1 VRRREPGGQ
10 NAAQGAI
17 TYGFLGLF
25 LVYSAFPLVWMTITS
40 IKPEDQATEF
50 PPRFIPR
57 TITFENYLGVLTE
70 TLMPRFILNSL
81 ILSLGTIACVLLLGG
96 LAAYGF
102 SRYRFPGR
110 NVIFV
115 GLLASVMISGIS
127 TIVPLYVMFREL
139 GLLNTYW
146 PLLCIYVSQALPISI
161 WLLKAYF
168 DAIPREIDEAGLIDG
183 CSQLRVLVQLILPVS
198 RPALVAVSL
207 YSFVVVWREFII
219 AATFA
224 ADIQV
229 KTMPVG
235 LYMFFTELGIEWGKL
250 SAAAV
255 LVALPPMILIVAFQ
269 KWFNPG
275 GVAGAIR

>member
-1 VRRREPGGQ
+1 MAERDVRGEVAR
-10 NAAQGAI
+10 
-17 TYGFLGLF
+17 YGFLAVF
-25 LVYSAFPLVWMTITS
+25 LVYSMFPLLWMVITS
-40 IKPEDQATEF
+40 VKPEEQTTEF

-57 TITFENYLGVLTE
+57 TVTFENYVGVVTE
-70 TLMPRFILNSL
+70 TLMPRFVLNSL
-81 ILSLGTIACVLLLGG
+81 ILSVGTIACVLVLGA

-102 SRYRFPGR
+102 SRYRFPGK
-110 NVIFV
+110 NVI
-115 GLLASVMISGIS
+115 LIAMLASVMISGIS
-127 TIVPLYVMFREL
+127 TIVPLYVMFREV

-161 WLLKAYF
+161 WLLKVYF

-183 CSQLRVLVQLILPVS
+183 CSRLRVLVQLVLPVS

-224 ADIQV
+224 TDVQI

-250 SAAAV
+250 TAAAV
-255 LVALPPMILIVAFQ
+255 LVALPPTILIVAFQ

-275 GVAGAIR
+275 AVAGAVR

>member
-1 VRRREPGGQ
+1 MRNEP
-10 NAAQGAI
+10 ARHTPVQGYV
-17 TYGFLGLF
+17 TYCFLLLF
-25 LVYSAFPLVWMTITS
+25 LVYSAFPLLWMAITS

-57 TITFENYLGVLTE
+57 TVTFENYLGVLTE
-70 TLMPRFILNSL
+70 TLMPRFVLNSL
-81 ILSLGTIACVLLLGG
+81 ILSVGTIACVLVLGA

-102 SRYRFPGR
+102 SRYRFPGK
-110 NVIFV
+110 NVILI
-115 GLLASVMISGIS
+115 GMLASVMISGIS
-127 TIVPLYVMFREL
+127 IIVPLYVMFREL

-183 CSQLRVLVQLILPVS
+183 CSRLRVLVHLILPVS
-198 RPALVAVSL
+198 RPAIVAVSL

-250 SAAAV
+250 SAAAI

-275 GVAGAIR
+275 GVTGAVR

>member
-1 VRRREPGGQ
+1 VKQRAPRERS
-10 NAAQGAI
+10 AAQEAI
-17 TYGFLGLF
+17 TYGFLALF
-25 LVYSAFPLVWMTITS
+25 LVYSAFPLVWMAITS

-57 TITFENYLGVLTE
+57 TVTLENYLGVLTE

-81 ILSLGTIACVLLLGG
+81 VLSFGTIACVLLLGT

-110 NVIFV
+110 DVIFV

-139 GLLNTYW
+139 DLLNTYW
-146 PLLCIYVSQALPISI
+146 PLLCIYTSQALPISI

-183 CSQLRVLVQLILPVS
+183 CSRPRVLMQLILPVS
-198 RPALVAVSL
+198 RPALVAVSM

-224 ADIQV
+224 ADVQI

-250 SAAAV
+250 SAAAI

-275 GVAGAIR
+275 SVAGAIR

>member
-1 VRRREPGGQ
+1 
-10 NAAQGAI
+10 
-17 TYGFLGLF
+17 
-25 LVYSAFPLVWMTITS
+25 
-40 IKPEDQATEF
+40 
-50 PPRFIPR
+50 
-57 TITFENYLGVLTE
+57 
-70 TLMPRFILNSL
+70 
-81 ILSLGTIACVLLLGG
+81 
-96 LAAYGF
+96 
-102 SRYRFPGR
+102 
-110 NVIFV
+110 
-115 GLLASVMISGIS
+115 VMISGIS